1 MDFVTPLLGL
11 IVPHL
16 PALLNKAAEDVV
28 GEGAKKAVFGAVPS
42 GVKAIWAKLWPKVE
56 TDPDA
61 KSAVDKV
68 AIDPEN
74 AKRLTALEVAIEDLL
89 TSLAKSDPEWVTELQ
104 VLLTDADAAAGGK
117 TYGDVKARDI
127 YGLAQGDRA
136 TQTFNF
142 GTQPNQGNDAS

>member
-11 IVPHL
+11 LVPHL
-16 PALLNKAAEDVV
+16 PALVKKAAEDVA
-28 GEGAKKAVFGAVPS
+28 GEGAKKIAFAAVPA

-56 TDPDA
+56 A
-61 KSAVDKV
+61 SAVAKESAK
-68 AIDPEN
+68 AIEADPEDQDSIEML
-74 AKRLTALEVAIEDLL
+74 KLALKKMLKEIEKSEPELL
-89 TSLAKSDPEWVTELQ
+89 GELKQLMEGEKSS
-104 VLLTDADAAAGGK
+104 GK

-142 GTQPNQGNDAS
+142 GTQPNEEKPQS

>member
-61 KSAVDKV
+61 KSAADKV

-89 TSLAKSDPEWVTELQ
+89 TNLAKSEPEWVASFQ
-104 VLLTDADAAAGGK
+104 DLLKSAEAEAIASTIVNVDGSDNQTLVNVTAKNVVAKVEGG
-117 TYGDVKARDI
+117 A
-127 YGLAQGDRA
+127 
-136 TQTFNF
+136 NF
-142 GTQPNQGNDAS
+142 H

>member
-28 GEGAKKAVFGAVPS
+28 GKGAKKVAFAGVPA
-42 GVKAIWAKLWPKVE
+42 GVKAIWAKLLPKVE

-61 KSAVDKV
+61 KSAADKV
-68 AIDPEN
+68 AIDPKN

-89 TSLAKSDPEWVTELQ
+89 TNLAKSEPEWVASFQ
-104 VLLTDADAAAGGK
+104 DLLKSAEAESIASTIVNVDGSDNQTLVNVTAKNVVAKVEGG
-117 TYGDVKARDI
+117 A
-127 YGLAQGDRA
+127 
-136 TQTFNF
+136 NF
-142 GTQPNQGNDAS
+142 H